1 MDPEPAPSQAGRFL
15 PELSRPL
22 ARPALVWAVL
32 PTVERILIALRG
44 LLLALALLVSTNAG
58 SLSRLFV
65 SWVFLL
71 VLALVM
77 SWMAQWPALR
87 PRVPLA
93 EALLT
98 VVISTSVLPV
108 GPLSLYLLAPVLSA
122 GLSGGYRWA
131 LGSAGGAVVL
141 GAVLTLT
148 DPQVMGPQ
156 SVFPLVQWGV
166 LAAALGVMGAW
177 VQSQV
182 LPQQDPAERGYAEAL
197 SLLTR
202 LEPLSRQLPR
212 GLEVGTVA
220 LDVLRD
226 ITVDSS
232 VERCLLLVPD
242 PAGVLNVVAG
252 LPDTHADWL
261 PIDMEDVAN
270 VVASEPSTWIA
281 VSSTAHVLPLR
292 LNGPLIAVVAM
303 QTSVADVGPPDTDRP
318 DVVERVT
325 VPLYAALLFDR
336 IRFAAANEE
345 RDRIAREI
353 HDGIAQDVAYLGYAV
368 DGIVESAT
376 DEETRESAEVVR
388 DQISRVVGD
397 IRASVFEL
405 RQVTPSS
412 TTLGT
417 ALSEYAHRQF
427 DESPVSVHV
436 LLTESPHR
444 LIPVVETEL
453 LRIGKEAV
461 TNVRRHAGAHN
472 LWLECQVAA
481 PQARVVVADDG
492 VGIGEKNPDSF
503 GLDIMA
509 ERADRI
515 GASLRVEHRDGGG
528 TVVTV
533 EV

>member
-1 MDPEPAPSQAGRFL
+1 M

-22 ARPALVWAVL
+22 ARPALVWALLPGVEKVL
-32 PTVERILIALRG
+32 VGLRA
-44 LLLALALLVSTNAG
+44 LLLVLAFLVSTNAG
-58 SLSRLFV
+58 SLQRLFL

-77 SWMAQWPALR
+77 SWMAQWPTLKPRIAL
-87 PRVPLA
+87 V

-122 GLSGGYRWA
+122 GLSGGYRWVF
-131 LGSAGGAVVL
+131 GSAGGAVVL
-141 GAVLTLT
+141 GTVLTLV
-148 DPQVMGPQ
+148 DPQAPGPQ
-156 SVFPLVQWGV
+156 SAFPVVQWGV
-166 LAAALGVMGAW
+166 LAAALGAMGAW

-182 LPQQDPAERGYAEAL
+182 LPQEDPADRGYAEAV

-226 ITVDSS
+226 ITLDSPT
-232 VERCLLLVPD
+232 ERCLLLVPD
-242 PAGVLNVVAG
+242 PAGVLTVVAG
-252 LPDTHADWL
+252 LPDTQVDWL
-261 PIDMEDVAN
+261 PLDLEDVST
-270 VVASEPSTWIA
+270 VVADAPSTWIA
-281 VSSTAHVLPLR
+281 VSSTTYVIPLR
-292 LNGPLIAVVAM
+292 LHGPLLAVVAM
-303 QTSVADVGPPDTDRP
+303 QTATLDQGPPDTDAP
-318 DVVERVT
+318 DDIERIT
-325 VPLYAALLFDR
+325 LPLYAALLFDR

-353 HDGIAQDVAYLGYAV
+353 HDGIAQDVASLGYAV
-368 DGIVESAT
+368 DGIVASAS
-376 DEETRESAEVVR
+376 DEETRESAELVR
-388 DQISRVVGD
+388 DEISRVVGE

-412 TTLGT
+412 TTLGS

-427 DESPVSVHV
+427 DDSPVSVHV
-436 LLTESPHR
+436 LLNESPHR

-453 LRIGKEAV
+453 LRIGQEAV
-461 TNVRRHAGAHN
+461 TNVRRHADAHN
-472 LWLECQVAA
+472 LWLECEVLA
-481 PQARVVVADDG
+481 PHASVVVADDG
-492 VGIGEKNPDSF
+492 VGIGEKSPDSF

-509 ERADRI
+509 ERAARI
-515 GASLRVEHRDGGG
+515 GASLRVRSREGGG

>member
-1 MDPEPAPSQAGRFL
+1 MAPEPQPSRVGRLL
-15 PELSRPL
+15 PDLSRPL

-32 PTVERILIALRG
+32 PSIERLLVAMRG
-44 LLLALALLVSTNAG
+44 LLVALAFVVSAG
-58 SLSRLFV
+58 SGSLPRLLL

-77 SWMAQWPALR
+77 SWMAQWPTLK
-87 PRVPLA
+87 PRVALA

-131 LGSAGGAVVL
+131 LGTAGGAVVL
-141 GAVLTLT
+141 GTVLTLIQHGT
-148 DPQVMGPQ
+148 DDFI
-156 SVFPLVQWGV
+156 SALPLVQWGV

-177 VQSQV
+177 VQSEV
-182 LPQQDPAERGYAEAL
+182 LPQEDPAERDYAEAV
-197 SLLTR
+197 SLLIR

-220 LDVLRD
+220 LDVLRE
-226 ITVDSS
+226 ITFDSAI
-232 VERCLLLVPD
+232 ERCLLLVPELEG
-242 PAGVLNVVAG
+242 ALTVVAG
-252 LPDTHADWL
+252 LPDTQADWL
-261 PIDMEDVAN
+261 PLDLEDVST
-270 VVASEPSTWIA
+270 VVAGQPSTWIA
-281 VSSTAHVLPLR
+281 VSSTTHVIPLR
-292 LNGPLIAVVAM
+292 MQGPLLAVVAI
-303 QTSVADVGPPDTDRP
+303 QTAAAGQHPPDTDGP
-318 DVVERVT
+318 DDIERIT
-325 VPLYAALLFDR
+325 IPLYAALLFDR

-376 DEETRESAEVVR
+376 DDDTREAAELVR
-388 DQISRVVGD
+388 DQISRVVGE

-412 TTLGT
+412 TTLGS

-427 DESPVSVHV
+427 DDSPVSVHV
-436 LLTESPHR
+436 LLNESPHR

-461 TNVRRHAGAHN
+461 TNVRRHADARN
-472 LWLECQVAA
+472 LWLECQVTA
-481 PQARVVVADDG
+481 PRARVVVADDG
-492 VGIGEKNPDSF
+492 VGIGERSPDSF

-509 ERADRI
+509 ERAVRI
-515 GASLRVEHRDGGG
+515 GASLEVEHRRGGG

>member
-1 MDPEPAPSQAGRFL
+1 MPPEHPPSWAGRFL

-22 ARPALVWAVL
+22 AQPALVWAVL
-32 PTVERILIALRG
+32 PDVERILVVLR
-44 LLLALALLVSTNAG
+44 ALLVALAFVVSAGAG
-58 SLSRLFV
+58 SLERLLL
-65 SWVFLL
+65 SWVFL
-71 VLALVM
+71 VALALVM
-77 SWMAQWPALR
+77 SWMAQWPTLQ
-87 PRVPLA
+87 PRLALA

-108 GPLSLYLLAPVLSA
+108 GPLSLYLLAPVLAA

-131 LGSAGGAVVL
+131 LGSAAGAVML
-141 GAVLTLT
+141 GAALTLV
-148 DPQVMGPQ
+148 DPEAPGPQ
-156 SVFPLVQWGV
+156 SALPLLQWGV

-177 VQSQV
+177 VQREV
-182 LPQQDPAERGYAEAL
+182 LPQQDPADRGYAEAV

-220 LDVLRD
+220 VDVLRE
-226 ITVDSS
+226 ITLDAPT
-232 VERCLLLVPD
+232 ERCLLLVPD
-242 PAGVLNVVAG
+242 AAGVLTVVAG
-252 LPDTHADWL
+252 LPDTQASWL
-261 PIDMEDVAN
+261 PLDLEDVST
-270 VVASEPSTWIA
+270 VVADQPSTWIA
-281 VSSTAHVLPLR
+281 VSSTTHVIPLR
-292 LNGPLIAVVAM
+292 MQGPLLAVVAM
-303 QTSVADVGPPDTDRP
+303 QTAAAEQGPPATDRR
-318 DVVERVT
+318 DDIERIT
-325 VPLYAALLFDR
+325 IPLYAALLFDR

-376 DEETRESAEVVR
+376 DEGTREAAEAVR

-405 RQVTPSS
+405 RQVVPSS
-412 TTLGT
+412 TSLGS

-427 DESPVSVHV
+427 DDTPVRVHV
-436 LLTESPHR
+436 KLNEAPYR
-444 LIPVVETEL
+444 LIPAVETEL

-461 TNVRRHAGAHN
+461 TNVRRHADARN
-472 LWLECQVAA
+472 LWLECEVLA
-481 PQARVVVADDG
+481 PHASLVVADDG
-492 VGIGEKNPDSF
+492 IGIGEKGADSF

-509 ERADRI
+509 ERAARI
-515 GASLRVEHRDGGG
+515 GASLQVHDREGGG
-528 TVVTV
+528 TVVAV